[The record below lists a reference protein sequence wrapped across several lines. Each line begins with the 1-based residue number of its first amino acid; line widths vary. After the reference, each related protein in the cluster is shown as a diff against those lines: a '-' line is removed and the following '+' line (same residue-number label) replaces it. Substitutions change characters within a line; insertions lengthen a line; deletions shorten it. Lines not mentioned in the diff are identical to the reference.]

1 MGSCSIRKSKKNKRY
16 SIKMKTQKNRKS
28 RNRNGIEEI
37 DFTII
42 DTTHNLT
49 TEKIIKNNATLSEL
63 LTSVDYNI
71 NGDLDI
77 HLDNSKKINGDMNT
91 NLKDIISKFYP
102 GKNLS
107 SLTLFV
113 TNKGLSIPSNIIKN
127 YQEMTPIIGNPIFEN
142 YKKFGISLYYK
153 KLKTLKTFYFDKS
166 NYQELI
172 KFNSFSSY
180 CSARGKLYIS
190 GGEKEQKRN
199 IKEDVVAY
207 NDFFSIDMNKL
218 NKFNLCLKELPNLIE
233 SRTWHSMIFVPYQ
246 YIFIVGGLNTRTVEI
261 YDIEE
266 NEIFLD
272 SELNEKRCEPTMCV
286 INNIYLYAFCGF
298 YPYYNFNDT
307 IERCNLLK
315 KKREWEYIE
324 YSGKINPSFFGISY
338 FKKDEIL
345 LISPKD
351 SKIDDNKSYIYKIGK
366 DEDTLDEVEEI
377 KINYNNMKT
386 FRDKLFYPIFDNH
399 SINLPLIVG
408 ENKNVLLLNI
418 NTGEIQCETYK

>member
-1 MGSCSIRKSKKNKRY
+1 
-16 SIKMKTQKNRKS
+16 
-28 RNRNGIEEI
+28 
-37 DFTII
+37 
-42 DTTHNLT
+42 
-49 TEKIIKNNATLSEL
+49 
-63 LTSVDYNI
+63 
-71 NGDLDI
+71 
-77 HLDNSKKINGDMNT
+77 
-91 NLKDIISKFYP
+91 
-102 GKNLS
+102 
-107 SLTLFV
+107 
-113 TNKGLSIPSNIIKN
+113 
-127 YQEMTPIIGNPIFEN
+127 
-142 YKKFGISLYYK
+142 
-153 KLKTLKTFYFDKS
+153 
-166 NYQELI
+166 
-172 KFNSFSSY
+172 
-180 CSARGKLYIS
+180 
-190 GGEKEQKRN
+190 
-199 IKEDVVAY
+199 
-207 NDFFSIDMNKL
+207 
-218 NKFNLCLKELPNLIE
+218 
-233 SRTWHSMIFVPYQ
+233 MIFVPYQ

-351 SKIDDNKSYIYKIGK
+351 SKIDDNKSFIYKIGK
-366 DEDTLDEVEEI
+366 DEDTLDEVNEI

-386 FRDKLFYPIFDNH
+386 FRDKLFYPIFDNY

>member
-1 MGSCSIRKSKKNKRY
+1 
-16 SIKMKTQKNRKS
+16 
-28 RNRNGIEEI
+28 
-37 DFTII
+37 
-42 DTTHNLT
+42 
-49 TEKIIKNNATLSEL
+49 
-63 LTSVDYNI
+63 
-71 NGDLDI
+71 
-77 HLDNSKKINGDMNT
+77 MNT

-272 SELNEKRCEPTMCV
+272 SELNERRCEPTMCV

-351 SKIDDNKSYIYKIGK
+351 SKIDDNKSFIYKIGK
-366 DEDTLDEVEEI
+366 DEDTLDEVNEI

-386 FRDKLFYPIFDNH
+386 FRDKLFYPIFDNY